1 MEMKQLEAFLAVL
14 SAGSIT
20 AAARLLDRS
29 QPAVSRLI
37 QELESEVGF
46 ELLHRNGPRITPT
59 ERGVRF
65 HGEAERLVTGIGRL
79 QERARAIATEEAL
92 PIEIVAIPA
101 FAAGFVPLA
110 LSRIPEHLLPARLHL
125 RSAPA
130 ESGIQSVLARTADL
144 CVASLPAEQP
154 GLETHA
160 LAQAPC
166 VAAVATDDPLATKKT
181 VSIADLAG
189 RCLITMANPF
199 RLRRRVDQA
208 LEAHGV
214 KASRVIDTNAAT
226 VALQLTAC
234 GAGVAIVEPVTAYGV
249 ALKGVEIRP
258 LDVDIPFLW
267 GVFSAVSR
275 PLPETA
281 LTFIRLF
288 NETTASA
295 IPGFVRHDPR
305 RPDGVTEAIFGTGSR
320 NPAGAVQ

>member
-1 MEMKQLEAFLAVL
+1 MELKQLEAFLAVL

-37 QELESEVGF
+37 QELENDIGF

-59 ERGVRF
+59 ERGIRF
-65 HGEAERLVTGIGRL
+65 HAEAERLVTGIGRL
-79 QERARAIATEEAL
+79 HERARAIAAEEAL

-101 FAAGFVPLA
+101 FAAGLVPRALA
-110 LSRIPEHLLPARLHL
+110 SMPQHELPSRLHL

-144 CVASLPAEQP
+144 CVVSLPAEQP
-154 GLETHA
+154 GLETHL

-166 VAAVATDDPLATKKT
+166 VAAVAASDPLARKD
-181 VSIADLAG
+181 VIAITDLEGG
-189 RCLITMANPF
+189 RLITMANPF

-208 LEAHGV
+208 IEAHAV
-214 KASRVIDTNAAT
+214 KASKVIDTNAAV

-234 GAGVAIVEPVTAYGV
+234 GAGVSIIDPVTAYGMS
-249 ALKGVEIRP
+249 LKGVEIRP

-281 LTFIRLF
+281 RAFIHQF
-288 NETTASA
+288 IETTAST
-295 IPGFVRHDPR
+295 IPGLVQHDPR
-305 RPDGVTEAIFGTGSR
+305 RADLVTDAIFGGAR
-320 NPAGAVQ
+320 KPAGVA

>member
-1 MEMKQLEAFLAVL
+1 MELKQLEAFLAVF

-37 QELESEVGF
+37 QELESDIGF

-59 ERGVRF
+59 ERGIRF
-65 HGEAERLVTGIGRL
+65 HEEAERLLTGIGRL
-79 QERARAIATEEAL
+79 HERARAIATEEAV

-101 FAAGFVPLA
+101 FAAGFVPKA
-110 LSRIPEHLLPARLHL
+110 LTSMPQHALPSRLHV

-144 CVASLPAEQP
+144 CVVSLPAEQP
-154 GLETHA
+154 GLETHL

-166 VAAVATDDPLATKKT
+166 VVALATSDPLARKD
-181 VSIADLAG
+181 VIAITDLEG
-189 RCLITMANPF
+189 RSLITMANPF

-208 LEAHGV
+208 IEAHSV
-214 KASRVIDTNAAT
+214 NAARVIDTNAAV
-226 VALQLTAC
+226 VAMQLTAC
-234 GAGVAIVEPVTAYGV
+234 GAGVAIIEPVTAYGV
-249 ALKGVEIRP
+249 SLKGVEIRP

-281 LTFIRLF
+281 RAFIDQF
-288 NETTASA
+288 IKTTVSA
-295 IPGFVRHDPR
+295 IPGLVQHDPR
-305 RPDGVTEAIFGTGSR
+305 RTDLVTEAIFGGTR
-320 NPAGAVQ
+320 HRAGVT

>member
-1 MEMKQLEAFLAVL
+1 MELKQLEAFLAVL

-37 QELESEVGF
+37 QELESDIGF

-59 ERGVRF
+59 ERGIRF
-65 HGEAERLVTGIGRL
+65 HAEAERLVTGIGRL
-79 QERARAIATEEAL
+79 HERAKAIAAEEAL

-101 FAAGFVPLA
+101 FAAGFVPKA
-110 LSRIPEHLLPARLHL
+110 LSRMPQQALPSRLHL

-144 CVASLPAEQP
+144 CVVSLPAEQP
-154 GLETHA
+154 GLETHV

-166 VAAVATDDPLATKKT
+166 VAAVATSDPLARKEV
-181 VSIADLAG
+181 VSIADLMG
-189 RCLITMANPF
+189 RSLITMANPF

-208 LEAHGV
+208 LEAHGIQ
-214 KASRVIDTNAAT
+214 ASKVIDTNAAMI
-226 VALQLTAC
+226 ALQLTAC
-234 GAGVAIVEPVTAYGV
+234 GAGVAIIEPVTAYGV

-281 LTFIRLF
+281 RAFIQQF
-288 NETTASA
+288 IETTDSA
-295 IPGFVRHDPR
+295 IPGLVEHDPR
-305 RPDGVTEAIFGTGSR
+305 RADLVTDAIFG
-320 NPAGAVQ
+320 AGARSRAGVA

>member
-1 MEMKQLEAFLAVL
+1 MELKQLEAFLAVL

-37 QELESEVGF
+37 QELENDIGF

-59 ERGVRF
+59 ERGIRF
-65 HGEAERLVTGIGRL
+65 HAEAERLVTGIGRL
-79 QERARAIATEEAL
+79 HERARAIAAEEAV

-101 FAAGFVPLA
+101 FAAGFVPKALA
-110 LSRIPEHLLPARLHL
+110 GIPQHALPSRLHL

-130 ESGIQSVLARTADL
+130 ESGIQSVLARTADI
-144 CVASLPAEQP
+144 CVASLPADQP
-154 GLETHA
+154 GLEIHA

-166 VAAVATDDPLATKKT
+166 VAAIATSDPLAGKKVVAIT
-181 VSIADLAG
+181 DLDG
-189 RCLITMANPF
+189 RNLITMANPF

-208 LEAHGV
+208 IEAHGV
-214 KASRVIDTNAAT
+214 KASKVIDTNAAM

-234 GAGVAIVEPVTAYGV
+234 GAGVAIIEPATAYGMS
-249 ALKGVEIRP
+249 LNGVEIRP

-267 GVFSAVSR
+267 GVFSAISR

-281 LTFIRLF
+281 LAFIDRF
-288 NETTASA
+288 IEVTASA
-295 IPGFVRHDPR
+295 IPGLIQHDPR
-305 RPDGVTEAIFGTGSR
+305 RTDLVTDAIFGR
-320 NPAGAVQ
+320 AGDRVRVA

>member
-1 MEMKQLEAFLAVL
+1 MELKQLEAFLAVL

-37 QELESEVGF
+37 QELENDIGF

-59 ERGVRF
+59 ERGIRF
-65 HGEAERLVTGIGRL
+65 HAEAERLVTGIGRL
-79 QERARAIATEEAL
+79 HERAAAIASEDAL

-101 FAAGFVPLA
+101 FAAGFVPMA
-110 LSRIPEHLLPARLHL
+110 LSRIPQHALPARLHL

-130 ESGIQSVLARTADL
+130 ESAVQSVLARTADI
-144 CVASLPAEQP
+144 CVASLPADQP
-154 GLETHA
+154 GLEIHT

-166 VAAVATDDPLATKKT
+166 VAAVATSDPLARKEV
-181 VSIADLAG
+181 VSIADLAE
-189 RCLITMANPF
+189 RLLITMANPF

-208 LEAHGV
+208 LAAHGV
-214 KASRVIDTNAAT
+214 KASKVIDTNAAI
-226 VALQLTAC
+226 VALQMTAC
-234 GAGVAIVEPVTAYGV
+234 GAGVAIIEPATAYGV
-249 ALKGVEIRP
+249 SLNGVEIRP

-281 LTFIRLF
+281 RTFVRLF

-305 RPDGVTEAIFGTGSR
+305 KADLVTDALFGAETRS
-320 NPAGAVQ
+320 PAGAAR

>member
-1 MEMKQLEAFLAVL
+1 MELKQLEAFLAVL

-37 QELESEVGF
+37 QELENDIGF
-46 ELLHRNGPRITPT
+46 ELLHRNGPRVTPT
-59 ERGVRF
+59 ERGIRF
-65 HGEAERLVTGIGRL
+65 HAEAERLVTGIGRL
-79 QERARAIATEEAL
+79 HERAKAIAEEDAL

-101 FAAGFVPLA
+101 FAAGFVPLTI
-110 LSRIPEHLLPARLHL
+110 SRMPQHALPAQIHL

-130 ESGIQSVLARTADL
+130 ESAIQSVLARTADL

-154 GLETHA
+154 GLETHV

-166 VAAVATDDPLATKKT
+166 VAAVATADPLARKE
-181 VSIADLAG
+181 VIAIADLNE
-189 RCLITMANPF
+189 RRLITMANPF

-208 LEAHGV
+208 LEAQGV
-214 KASRVIDTNAAT
+214 LVSKVIDTNAAM

-234 GAGVAIVEPVTAYGV
+234 GAGVAIIEPATAYGV

-281 LTFIRLF
+281 RTFIEHF
-288 NETTASA
+288 IDTTASA
-295 IPGFVRHDPR
+295 IPGFIRHDPR
-305 RPDGVTEAIFGTGSR
+305 KADLVTNAVFGADRQSRAGVA
-320 NPAGAVQ
+320 

>member
-1 MEMKQLEAFLAVL
+1 MELKQLEAFVAVL

-37 QELESEVGF
+37 QDLENEIGF

-59 ERGVRF
+59 QRGIRF
-65 HGEAERLVTGIGRL
+65 HAEAERLVTGIGRVH
-79 QERARAIATEEAL
+79 ERARAIATEDAL

-101 FAAGFVPLA
+101 FAGGFVPLA
-110 LSRIPEHLLPARLHL
+110 LSRIPQDTLPARLHV

-130 ESGIQSVLARTADL
+130 EIAIQSVLARTADL

-154 GLETHA
+154 GLETHT

-166 VAAVATDDPLATKKT
+166 VAAVATSDPLADKD
-181 VSIADLAG
+181 VISITDLAQ

-208 LEAHGV
+208 LQAHGV
-214 KASRVIDTNAAT
+214 QVPRVIDTNAAM
-226 VALQLTAC
+226 VALQLIAC
-234 GAGVAIVEPVTAYGV
+234 GAGVAIIEPVTAYGV
-249 ALKGVEIRP
+249 SLTGVEIRP

-281 LTFIRLF
+281 RTFIQLF
-288 NETTASA
+288 VETTSSA
-295 IPGFVRHDPR
+295 IPGLIQHDPR
-305 RPDGVTEAIFGTGSR
+305 RSDLVTEAVFGARTHIR
-320 NPAGAVQ
+320 AGAA

>member
-1 MEMKQLEAFLAVL
+1 MELKQLEAFVAVL

-29 QPAVSRLI
+29 QPAVTRLI
-37 QELESEVGF
+37 QDLENEIGF

-59 ERGVRF
+59 QRGIRF
-65 HGEAERLVTGIGRL
+65 HAEAERLVTGIGRIR
-79 QERARAIATEEAL
+79 ERAKAIATEEAL

-101 FAAGFVPLA
+101 FASGFVPLA
-110 LSRIPEHLLPARLHL
+110 LSRIPQHTLPSRLHI

-130 ESGIQSVLARTADL
+130 EIGIQSVLARTADL

-166 VAAVATDDPLATKKT
+166 VVAVASSDPLAEKE
-181 VSIADLAG
+181 VIAITDLAQ

-208 LEAHGV
+208 LQAHGV
-214 KASRVIDTNAAT
+214 QVSRVIDTNAAM

-234 GAGVAIVEPVTAYGV
+234 GAGVAIIGPVTAYGV
-249 ALKGVEIRP
+249 SLKGVEIRP

-281 LTFIRLF
+281 RTFIQLF
-288 NETTASA
+288 AETTRSA
-295 IPGFVRHDPR
+295 IPGLIQHDPGR
-305 RPDGVTEAIFGTGSR
+305 SELVRDAIFGAGNR
-320 NPAGAVQ
+320 IQAGAA